1 MDLGIKGLFFKN
13 WQGPIRAN
21 QALIDE
27 NKENMALGG
36 GEKQLNISAVFIILC
51 ETSSQ
56 L

>member
-13 WQGPIRAN
+13 CQGPIRAN

-27 NKENMALGG
+27 NKENMTLGG
-36 GEKQLNISAVFIILC
+36 GKQLNISAVCIILC

-56 L
+56 LE